1 MQMIDVLK
9 KLAELDAQNPN
20 IVKEDSN
27 LEECGPMGM
36 MDASQPHT
44 PASINITAGSG
55 EELGDMLKTIMSL
68 AGVHKVEP
76 EHLGAEMPPA
86 VVTAEPVMGVDAGR
100 DQEGSAGDVMRSMMD
115 KMNPDDS
122 EEIGS
127 DEETDE
133 GAEQM
138 YNNSPADPTDTPE
151 FDSNE
156 FAYQPNAGGSSHGR
170 AQKNNP
176 HGNPHSHEQEKK
188 NETMEQ
194 QLMSQYKEFVAED
207 NVPTVDQ
214 GEYDQEG
221 DMLKDNLMTIEREA
235 KDLVDSIHNNENLP
249 EWVED
254 KVSQAKGM
262 IVAVAEYMKTQHERG
277 QDHDMADSTSTETMT
292 SETDQY
298 ALEDIAKL
306 AGLK

>member
-86 VVTAEPVMGVDAGR
+86 VVTAEPVMGVDAGH
-100 DQEGSAGDVMRSMMD
+100 DQEGSAGDIMRSMMD
-115 KMNPDDS
+115 KMNPADDG
-122 EEIGS
+122 EEIEIDGG
-127 DEETDE
+127 DKETDE

-156 FAYQPNAGGSSHGR
+156 FAYQPNSGDGNGENGKKR
-170 AQKNNP
+170 TMAQP
-176 HGNPHSHEQEKK
+176 TA
-188 NETMEQ
+188 TMEQ
-194 QLMSQYKEFVAED
+194 QLM
-207 NVPTVDQ
+207 
-214 GEYDQEG
+214 
-221 DMLKDNLMTIEREA
+221 
-235 KDLVDSIHNNENLP
+235 
-249 EWVED
+249 
-254 KVSQAKGM
+254 
-262 IVAVAEYMKTQHERG
+262 AEYKQFIGEAEEKDECCCDELG
-277 QDHDMADSTSTETMT
+277 QKECPVHCDDEPKKQPQ
-292 SETDQY
+292 SEKNESVEYTD
-298 ALEDIAKL
+298 LKKL